1 MVTAHLHPLTMA
13 LSGCPPGRRLQRL
26 KRPGRGRGR
35 GAAAAGATATG
46 AMRSQGGGAASILE
60 DMI

>member
-1 MVTAHLHPLTMA
+1 MVTGHLHPLTMA
-13 LSGCPPGRRLQRL
+13 LSGCPPGRQLQRL

-60 DMI
+60 I